1 MYVCICKAV
10 TDTQIR
16 SAVQEG
22 VTTMKGLRN
31 SLGCTGQCGKCGK
44 HVKKLRDQTLA
55 EMQMLDHGAVIP
67 VFAAI

>member
-1 MYVCICKAV
+1 
-10 TDTQIR
+10 
-16 SAVQEG
+16 
-22 VTTMKGLRN
+22 MKGLRN
-31 SLGCTGQCGKCGK
+31 TLGCTGQCGKCGK